1 MTLSDGASYRAKAP
15 STIELV
21 GPLTWARLAFLIGL
35 GTLTVFLHQRF
46 HFPLKLPGHHGLEA
60 MALLTAGRLS
70 CSTRWAATIV
80 GLSTGAT
87 ALAVGAGHGVVDA
100 GLDIAPGLCLDLFLA
115 AFAGWRAHLFVL
127 PAIVAVAFATK
138 PLIRAVLH
146 AGFGLEFGSLKA
158 GLLFP
163 FSTHLLFGLTGAA
176 IAVALWRITMR
187 KLDQK

>member
-1 MTLSDGASYRAKAP
+1 MTLSDGASYRAKAQ

-21 GPLTWARLAFLIGL
+21 GPLTWQKLLFLVSL
-35 GTLTVFLHQRF
+35 GALTVLLHERF
-46 HFPLKLPGHHGLEA
+46 HFPLKMPGHHGLEA
-60 MALLTAGRLS
+60 MALLTIGRLS
-70 CSTRWAATIV
+70 CTTRWAATIV

-87 ALAVGAGHGVVDA
+87 ALAAGAGHGVADA
-100 GLDIAPGLCLDLFLA
+100 GLDLAPGLCLDLFVLA
-115 AFAGWRAHLFVL
+115 FRGWRAHLLFL
-127 PAIVAVAFATK
+127 PALVAVAFATK

-146 AGFGLEFGSLKA
+146 SGLGLEFGSLKA

-176 IAVALWRITMR
+176 VAAALWRISMR